1 MSTAMKIV
9 IGIAVIG
16 FIMVGITAMSLQGT
30 YNTLVTMEE
39 NIKSQHKSNKNT
51 YDNMWKTFKESAQV
65 TDMYAADT
73 QKLFAQVIEGR
84 KGSQTELFR
93 MVKEANPALDAS
105 LYKQLQSAIE
115 GGRATF
121 KENQDILIDKT
132 RQYEN
137 ELRIFPTNVIAGF
150 FGFPKIDL
158 SKYGIITSD
167 RTEGAFASGKD
178 EEVKLR

>member
-1 MSTAMKIV
+1 MGTLAKL
-9 IGIAVIG
+9 AIG
-16 FIMVGITAMSLQGT
+16 FLIIGTLVTGIGALSLQGT

-39 NIKSQHKSNKNT
+39 NIKAQYKQNKNT

-65 TDMYAADT
+65 TDMYANDT

-84 KGSQTELFR
+84 KGSDQELFR
-93 MVKEANPALDAS
+93 MISEQNPTLDAS
-105 LYKQLQSAIE
+105 IYKQLQAAIE

-121 KENQDILIDKT
+121 SENQKMLIDKR

-137 ELRIFPTNVIAGF
+137 ELRLFPTNVIAGF
-150 FGFPKIDL
+150 MGFPKIKLEEFDIL
-158 SKYGIITSD
+158 TSG
-167 RTEGAFASGKD
+167 RTEDAFASGKD